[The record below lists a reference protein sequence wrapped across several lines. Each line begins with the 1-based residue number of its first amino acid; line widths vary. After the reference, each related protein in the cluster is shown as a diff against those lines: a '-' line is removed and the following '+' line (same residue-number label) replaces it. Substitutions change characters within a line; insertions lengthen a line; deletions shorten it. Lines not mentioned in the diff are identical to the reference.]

1 MSAKIV
7 SGPSTTGN
15 PTTQTSDVHHNAVPT
30 GATVLGSSGP
40 KPTTAN
46 GLTFFTP
53 TVPVHIDQAGQAYF
67 YVNNTWI
74 RPDGRAAGA

>member
-1 MSAKIV
+1 MPAKIV

-15 PTTQTSDVHHNAVPT
+15 STTQTSDVHHNAVPA
-30 GATVLGSSGP
+30 GATVLGSSGV

-46 GLTFFTP
+46 GMPFFTP

-67 YVNNTWI
+67 YVNNVWI
-74 RPDGRAAGA
+74 RPNGSVAA